1 MNASSTGFKQTVL
14 KVNRKGPSSMLEK
27 ENMAPNHKEFKPSG
41 RPLALPDTPGKE
53 VATLSAPALKAS
65 AVMKT
70 NK

>member
-1 MNASSTGFKQTVL
+1 
-14 KVNRKGPSSMLEK
+14 MLEK

-65 AVMKT
+65 AVTKT